1 LSAAK
6 LDESQAREELL
17 TSQQSIEKAKQ
28 QVALIPSYEQRLNVA
43 NAQLTALEM
52 ANAKEV
58 IALQR
63 QLSEEKEQRQQIV
76 KHVQIFGTMSIQR
89 ASPKKSNA

>member
-1 LSAAK
+1 LRYLDKFVDLSAAK

-17 TSQQSIEKAKQ
+17 VSQQSIEKARQ

-63 QLSEEKEQRQQIV
+63 QLFAGFCRMFCGSNYVGSASE
-76 KHVQIFGTMSIQR
+76 
-89 ASPKKSNA
+89 